1 MQGLRIFQMWV
12 RGVIPTKII
21 ISTVLLIFL
30 SGCGGVSES
39 ALNSVLE
46 KDPAFRKILD
56 AKKRAKEK
64 IASLQS
70 EMEPKIEALKLSL
83 GEARAEY
90 KAKAALVKN
99 SGRKLKSIK
108 KLLSKKNDLAL
119 SGDEISIWNK
129 RIVDLEEEIISLKRD
144 IEDLR
149 NKAHL
154 FKTEIRILQD

>member
-1 MQGLRIFQMWV
+1 MRI
-12 RGVIPTKII
+12 
-21 ISTVLLIFL
+21 VLFITFCLL
-30 SGCGGVSES
+30 LAGCGGVSES

-56 AKKRAKEK
+56 AKKRTRKK

-83 GEARAEY
+83 TEARSEY

-99 SGRKLKSIK
+99 SRHKLKNIK

-129 RIVDLEEEIISLKRD
+129 RIEDLEKEIISLKRD